1 MSAYEKDRPTGWVDR
16 WINRGTDVAGL
27 VIAKIPPRF
36 TDLVLKFWALMVG
49 RRIAGLASEAAFW
62 VIFSLPW
69 LILAFVSGLGVT
81 AKYLGDDAV
90 EAVKDSIEN
99 VINNVL
105 TPEAAAQF
113 ALPVLNE
120 LLNETRPDLGVI
132 GLVIALWA
140 GSRAVM
146 TYVQSIMLINGEYV
160 DRSYLRR
167 RALSLVLYAVTAVL
181 SVSLLPILLVGPKH
195 LAQWLELSEIGVTI
209 GYVVVVVFVAIT
221 VLLVLLHY
229 STVKRGSIWTAWPG
243 ALVALVTGAGA
254 GLIVTLYVRRLF
266 DESSVYGA
274 LATPVALMVYA
285 YVLSFTVLLGA
296 AVNAA
301 LSNREI
307 FAEDNNP
314 RLYFRRSVKIVEQ
327 LHPNIGPD
335 PESGSS
341 KSGSVGA
348 KT

>member
-1 MSAYEKDRPTGWVDR
+1 MAADEKHRPTGWVDR

-27 VIAKIPPRF
+27 VVAKIPPRI
-36 TDLVLKFWALMVG
+36 TDFVLKFWALMVG

-62 VIFSLPW
+62 MIFSLPW

-90 EAVKDSIEN
+90 EAVKNSIEN

-113 ALPVLNE
+113 ALPVLHE

-132 GLVIALWA
+132 GLVIALWS

-146 TYVQSIMLINGEYV
+146 TYVQSIMLINGEYLE
-160 DRSYLRR
+160 RSYLRR

-181 SVSLLPILLVGPKH
+181 SVSLLPILLVGPKR
-195 LAQWLELSEIGVTI
+195 LAQWLELPEIGVTI
-209 GYVVVVVFVAIT
+209 GYVVVAVFVAIT

-243 ALVALVTGAGA
+243 AFVALVTGAGA

-266 DESSVYGA
+266 DQSSVYGV

-314 RLYFRRSVKIVEQ
+314 RIYFRRSVKIVEQ
-327 LHPNIGPD
+327 LHPNIGPNPESGM
-335 PESGSS
+335 PESGSIGPRS
-341 KSGSVGA
+341 
-348 KT
+348 